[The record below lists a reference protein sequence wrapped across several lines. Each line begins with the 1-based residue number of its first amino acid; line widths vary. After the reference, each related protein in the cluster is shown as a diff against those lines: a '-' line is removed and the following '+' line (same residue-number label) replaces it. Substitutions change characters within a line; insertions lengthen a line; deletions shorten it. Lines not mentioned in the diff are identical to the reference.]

1 MKGYTRTPSLT
12 VQPSLGDMRMSS
24 PSFTSQSEWDVQKQR
39 HERSACHWKLCKC
52 IKKRENHL
60 SGRMACR
67 NPCPM
72 FCGYLAV
79 IWQNRISPK
88 PLILQREDRWLYWLF
103 WDCALDFKCYPLFP
117 APINPALFALA
128 LFRSFPCIEKSI
140 RSLIFDFHHVPYE
153 IFPKPGCWSPRYRM
167 SETGNWKSSLEA
179 MLESLYT
186 KASCMIHLV
195 WLHLKYYN
203 TNWLKLL

>member
-1 MKGYTRTPSLT
+1 MGEWHVGTLVRCFAVTWRLYGKTGFRRSPSYSREKMDDYTG
-12 VQPSLGDMRMSS
+12 SLGI
-24 PSFTSQSEWDVQKQR
+24 
-39 HERSACHWKLCKC
+39 AHW
-52 IKKRENHL
+52 I
-60 SGRMACR
+60 
-67 NPCPM
+67 
-72 FCGYLAV
+72 
-79 IWQNRISPK
+79 
-88 PLILQREDRWLYWLF
+88 
-103 WDCALDFKCYPLFP
+103 FKCYPLFP

-140 RSLIFDFHHVPYE
+140 RSPIFDFHHVPYE

-195 WLHLKYYN
+195 
-203 TNWLKLL
+203 